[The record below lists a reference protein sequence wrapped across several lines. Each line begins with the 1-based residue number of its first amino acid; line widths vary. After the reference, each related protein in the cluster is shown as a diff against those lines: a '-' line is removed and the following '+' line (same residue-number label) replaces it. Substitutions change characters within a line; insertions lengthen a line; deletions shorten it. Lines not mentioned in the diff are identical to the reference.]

1 VTTLDFLGAGAPFPF
16 VLSGGRMDLAVGA
29 DKVRQSVMLILE
41 TEPGERVMRPDFGCG
56 LERYLMA
63 PNNEVTRA
71 QLSGSI
77 EAALQRWE
85 PRISVEEVDVYAGD
99 DPAEV
104 IVSIRYQHVRD
115 GSDGAV
121 LFPFRLGGQ

>member
-1 VTTLDFLGAGAPFPF
+1 MTTLDFLGAGAPFPF

>member
-85 PRISVEEVDVYAGD
+85 PRISVEEVDVYAGND
-99 DPAEV
+99 LAEV

>member
-1 VTTLDFLGAGAPFPF
+1 VTTLDFLGAGALFPF

-63 PNNEVTRA
+63 PNNEVIRA